1 MNRPPS
7 RSFFISA
14 LLSIEILEGVGDRGG
29 RRIRLD
35 GGVDPPVSPSLLSF
49 LVSDEPDITR
59 GLKGLKPRWNSVSSW
74 KRKLLY
80 LAAGVGLF
88 GVATDN
94 YALLTGERPPEAGAA
109 ESDYLGETTRREY
122 RPADGSSM
130 ASGFADMPA
139 TTSREAA
146 AAEAEGALARGTEK
160 LQEWFP
166 QFTWGGATTRLGLS
180 FAIGFLF
187 ALALRWFIKTALT
200 IAALVAAGVG
210 LLVHYGVIEP
220 FWGENF
226 DLVKDV
232 GHWLAAQ
239 TETLATLVKS
249 YLPSG
254 AASGTGIFLGLRK

>member
-1 MNRPPS
+1 M
-7 RSFFISA
+7 
-14 LLSIEILEGVGDRGG
+14 
-29 RRIRLD
+29 
-35 GGVDPPVSPSLLSF
+35 
-49 LVSDEPDITR
+49 SDEADI
-59 GLKGLKPRWNSVSSW
+59 GNALKGLKPRWASVAGW

-80 LAAGVGLF
+80 LAAGVGLV
-88 GVATDN
+88 GLGTDN
-94 YALLTGERPPEAGAA
+94 YQLLTGETQAA
-109 ESDYLGETTRREY
+109 ELGNHPETAPIATDSR
-122 RPADGSSM
+122 SSL
-130 ASGFADMPA
+130 ASGFADVPA
-139 TTSREAA
+139 VNRESQSPSDS
-146 AAEAEGALARGTEK
+146 GKGGRFR
-160 LQEWFP
+160 EWFP

-180 FAIGFLF
+180 FAIGFIF

-200 IAALVAAGVG
+200 IAALVAAAVA

-254 AASGTGIFLGLRK
+254 AASGAGIFLGLRK

>member
-1 MNRPPS
+1 M
-7 RSFFISA
+7 
-14 LLSIEILEGVGDRGG
+14 
-29 RRIRLD
+29 
-35 GGVDPPVSPSLLSF
+35 
-49 LVSDEPDITR
+49 SDQPDITK
-59 GLKGLKPRWNSVSSW
+59 GLKGLKPRWKSVSSW

-94 YALLTGERPPEAGAA
+94 YALLTGEQTSEERAGDPYSA
-109 ESDYLGETTRREY
+109 ETTRSEY
-122 RPADGSSM
+122 RPSSSSSM
-130 ASGFADMPA
+130 ASGFADVPA
-139 TTSREAA
+139 TNREAPA
-146 AAEAEGALARGTEK
+146 RNQVVERGTEK

-200 IAALVAAGVG
+200 IAGLVAGAGA

-220 FWGENF
+220 FWGEDF

-254 AASGTGIFLGLRK
+254 AASGAGIFLGLRK

>member
-1 MNRPPS
+1 M
-7 RSFFISA
+7 
-14 LLSIEILEGVGDRGG
+14 
-29 RRIRLD
+29 
-35 GGVDPPVSPSLLSF
+35 
-49 LVSDEPDITR
+49 SDEPDITR
-59 GLKGLKPRWNSVSSW
+59 GLKGLKPRWDSVSRW

-88 GVATDN
+88 GLATDN
-94 YALLTGERPPEAGAA
+94 YALLTGEQQPQSEAGAPYA
-109 ESDYLGETTRREY
+109 GETTRRDY

-130 ASGFADMPA
+130 ASGFADVPA
-139 TTSREAA
+139 TTSREAVTA
-146 AAEAEGALARGTEK
+146 GAEGALARGTEK

-187 ALALRWFIKTALT
+187 ALLLRWFIKTALT
-200 IAALVAAGVG
+200 IAALLAAGVG

-232 GHWLAAQ
+232 GHWLAMQ
-239 TETLATLVKS
+239 TETLATLVKG

-254 AASGTGIFLGLRK
+254 AASGAGVFLGLRK